1 MGDQDMM
8 NGERYKPVYEDGKI
22 IKVTGNYGDDMVCVE
37 QMIDELNDLNHT
49 CNILRKNGKKLKK
62 LLYEKIKPT
71 YSDDV
76 YLDIDEET
84 GRCKYEYTNVCHD
97 FKCDYYS
104 TYFLDCRLMMGD
116 MQLKKA
122 KELRLVK

>member
-1 MGDQDMM
+1 MT
-8 NGERYKPVYEDGKI
+8 EKRYNPVYEDGKI

-37 QMIDELNDLNHT
+37 QLIDELNDLNHT
-49 CNILRKNGKKLKK
+49 RDIWMKYAKKLEK
-62 LLYEKIKPT
+62 LLYEKMKPT

-84 GRCKYEYTNVCHD
+84 GRCKYEHTHVCLD

-104 TYFLDCRLMMGD
+104 TYFLDCRLMMEDG
-116 MQLKKA
+116 QLRKA
-122 KELRLVK
+122 KELGLVE